1 MKNYIIFFFTIYLM
15 SCAEN
20 NEKNEEK
27 PTNYSLVVEELNLDV
42 DKFHFRGLYILDS
55 NTVWISGTNGIV
67 IHSFDGGKT
76 WKVDSISE
84 AKGLDFRDVHALNDS
99 TALVLSAGS
108 PGKIFKTSNK
118 GNTWKEVYA
127 NYDSLIFYDGMDF
140 WNDKEGIVFGD
151 PIHRKMQMLYTN
163 DGGSTWTEIDSAYLP
178 KTLAIEAAFAA
189 SGTGI
194 ITLNNNKIYIGTGG
208 EQARFITSNDKGKTW
223 QYFSTPILQGT
234 SSKGIYSMAFKDEH
248 NGVAVGGN
256 WENIECDSSKMYT
269 NDGGKTWH
277 LSKGNQHYRSCVT
290 YVKDEVYIS
299 TGTSGTDISYDAG
312 KSWQFLDSVSLN
324 AIQFFPNSLQ
334 GVGVGSKGKIVKL
347 TLKKI

>member
-1 MKNYIIFFFTIYLM
+1 MKNYILFFTICLI

-20 NEKNEEK
+20 NQNKEEK
-27 PTNYSLVVEELNLDV
+27 PTHYSLVVEELNLDV

-55 NTVWISGTNGIV
+55 TSVWISGTNGVV
-67 IHSFDGGKT
+67 IHSIDGGMT
-76 WKVDSISE
+76 WRVDSITE
-84 AKGLDFRDVHALNDS
+84 AKGFDFRDVHALNDS

-108 PGKIFKTSNK
+108 PGKIFRTSNK

-140 WNDKEGIVFGD
+140 WNEQEGIVFGD
-151 PIHRKMQMLYTN
+151 PIHQKMQLLYTN
-163 DGGSTWTEIDSAYLP
+163 DGGTTWTEIDSNYLP
-178 KTLAIEAAFAA
+178 KTLTIEAAFAA

-194 ITLNNNKIYIGTGG
+194 VTLSNSKIYIGTGG
-208 EQARFITSNDKGKTW
+208 EQARFITSNDKGETW
-223 QYFSTPILQGT
+223 NYFSTPMLQGNA
-234 SSKGIYSMAFKDEH
+234 SKGIYSMAFKDDK

-269 NDGGKTWH
+269 NDGGITWH
-277 LSKGNQHYRSCVT
+277 LSKGIQHYRSCVT
-290 YVKDEVYIS
+290 YVKDDVYIS
-299 TGTSGTDISYDAG
+299 TGTTGTDISYDGG

-334 GVGVGSKGKIVKL
+334 GLGVGSKGKIVKL